1 MQPTSQSVTVERVCL
16 VLGRVATPGTA
27 IIFTTGSK
35 NITQQIRPCHFK
47 IM

>member
-1 MQPTSQSVTVERVCL
+1 MQPTSLSVTAERVCL
-16 VLGRVATPGTA
+16 VLGRVAIPQTT

-35 NITQQIRPCHFK
+35 NITQQISPCYFK